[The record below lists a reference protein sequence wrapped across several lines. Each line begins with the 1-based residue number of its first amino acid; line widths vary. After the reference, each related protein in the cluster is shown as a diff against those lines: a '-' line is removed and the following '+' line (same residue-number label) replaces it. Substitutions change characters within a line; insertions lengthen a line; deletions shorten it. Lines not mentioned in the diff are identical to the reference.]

1 MIKNYPKSLKLD
13 LKINNLLEE
22 VSKGMDLK
30 ESILMRYC
38 LLKTLKEIKAEKI
51 KTGDWKELTISYS
64 LK

>member
-38 LLKTLKEIKAEKI
+38 LLKTLKEIKAEKD
-51 KTGDWKELTISYS
+51 KKQATGRS
-64 LK
+64 